1 MVFKEAI
8 ERKWMIAMQV
18 PVFNN
23 NGVSSQRRAS
33 FSQEEYDKVYDAV
46 YHLEQNSRKDKTR
59 QIREMLL
66 DYMEFA
72 VHTGIRPGTEMEG
85 LTWGD
90 IHMQSDGT
98 NIVFFVTVTKG
109 KTTKFTG
116 TREIVCRDG
125 IFSTISNLRDRF
137 PNRRPT
143 DKLFRL
149 APKSLVLPLTK
160 H

>member
-1 MVFKEAI
+1 
-8 ERKWMIAMQV
+8 
-18 PVFNN
+18 
-23 NGVSSQRRAS
+23 
-33 FSQEEYDKVYDAV
+33 
-46 YHLEQNSRKDKTR
+46 
-59 QIREMLL
+59 
-66 DYMEFA
+66 
-72 VHTGIRPGTEMEG
+72 
-85 LTWGD
+85 
-90 IHMQSDGT
+90 MQSDGT